1 MEETVETPAPANV
14 FAFGPEEAPVD
25 GEQQADPVG
34 EEVQETAEQTA
45 EAEESAD
52 GVSTQFAD
60 QEQVNRAIGLEK
72 HRIREQARQEYERK
86 LADDPTRQLGQL
98 MIDDL
103 MTNKGLTQEEAVKE
117 ATDNM
122 LKAIAKRDGVSVG
135 VAKKL
140 YGKQVKQE
148 VQEEVQAQQPDV
160 QRIAEEV
167 AKAPKPRGFDAAVA
181 YQDKAFLDLLQQY
194 PAEAAIRIYAAE
206 NLANNAGQDVAER
219 LKARQAVPQSTRPQ
233 QSVKPVTDWTQVST
247 DDFLKE
253 KARRQKLR

>member
-14 FAFGPEEAPVD
+14 FAFGPEESAPVD
-25 GEQQADPVG
+25 EGQAADPVG
-34 EEVQETAEQTA
+34 EEVQETDGQTA
-45 EAEESAD
+45 EAEESAE
-52 GVSTQFAD
+52 GVSAQFTD

-86 LADDPTRQLGQL
+86 LADDPVRQLGQL
-98 MIDDL
+98 MMDDL
-103 MTNKGLTQEEAVKE
+103 VTNKGLSQQDAIKE
-117 ATDNM
+117 ATDNL

-135 VAKKL
+135 VARKL
-140 YGKQVKQE
+140 YGKEVKQE
-148 VQEEVQAQQPDV
+148 VQEAQSDIEKIAAEVMA
-160 QRIAEEV
+160 
-167 AKAPKPRGFDAAVA
+167 APKPKGFDAQTA

-206 NLANNAGQDVAER
+206 NRANNAGQDLSEKLR
-219 LKARQAVPQSTRPQ
+219 TRQSIPQSTRPQ

-247 DDFLKE
+247 DDFMAE